1 MTFPVPSSRSG
12 STSRFVDIMRLN
24 GTTRA
29 ILRRRLSPAQLRTI
43 EALPQHLRLGALWR
57 TLKFNHPWP
66 RHRVRRGSIK
76 TVSE

>member
-1 MTFPVPSSRSG
+1 
-12 STSRFVDIMRLN
+12 MRLN

-29 ILRRRLSPAQLRTI
+29 ILRRRLSPAQARTI

-66 RHRVRRGSIK
+66 RHRARQDLNK
-76 TVSE
+76 TISE